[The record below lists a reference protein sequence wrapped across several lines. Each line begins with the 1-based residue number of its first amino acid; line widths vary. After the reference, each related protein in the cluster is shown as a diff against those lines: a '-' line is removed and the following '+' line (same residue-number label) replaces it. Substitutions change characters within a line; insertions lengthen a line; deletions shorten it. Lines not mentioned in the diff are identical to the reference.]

1 MTRPAGDTLLVR
13 DAASV
18 HVASED
24 PTVIRSLA
32 VTAEDVVAA
41 LEANRQR
48 SAGAVLRVT
57 PPFSGRMRA
66 RLHRA
71 GMTVDADPDAL
82 HVPPERFVASP
93 PLPSPD
99 DTEDAI
105 RSDPDVP
112 YDRATHRR
120 RHEAALEAWRE
131 RVRAALVDRTTIETP
146 DGPHEVDV
154 AVLG

>member
-1 MTRPAGDTLLVR
+1 MTD
-13 DAASV
+13 D
-18 HVASED
+18 D

-32 VTAEDVVAA
+32 VTAADVIAA

-48 SAGAVLRVT
+48 SADMVLRVT

-71 GMTVDADPDAL
+71 DTPADEDPAAL

-93 PLPSPD
+93 PPLPSPD
-99 DTEDAI
+99 DTGDAL
-105 RSDPDVP
+105 RADSDVA

-120 RHEAALEAWRE
+120 RHAAALETWRE
-131 RVRAALVDRTTIETP
+131 RVRESFVDHTTIATP
-146 DGPHEVDV
+146 VGPHQV
-154 AVLG
+154 AVSVLG